1 MECPCRYCEKKG
13 CGAYHDICEKYK
25 EYREFRES
33 ISRQKEL
40 KVKTYYK
47 KEIKRWQKSKKRNKT
62 N

>member
-13 CGAYHDICEKYK
+13 CGAYHDICGKYK

-47 KEIKRWQKSKKRNKT
+47 KEKKKWQK
-62 N
+62 